1 MGGFEVAIVLMSVA
15 AGAGLAGWHY
25 NDKWAAIERER
36 KAADALRK
44 QAQELRI
51 SAAYRKGL
59 EGRDQE
65 SVHELLR
72 QNDEE
77 IPQPLLFGAQQERD
91 LRAFGRAGVK
101 RTDRR
106 AGA

>member
-1 MGGFEVAIVLMSVA
+1 MGGFEVAIVLISMA

-36 KAADALRK
+36 RAADALRK

-51 SAAYRKGL
+51 SAAYAKGF
-59 EGRDQE
+59 EGRGQD
-65 SVHELLR
+65 SVQELLR

-77 IPQPLLFGAQQERD
+77 IPQPLLFGPQQAHD
-91 LRAFGRAGVK
+91 LRAFGRTGVK